1 MTTFLMD
8 PADIAAAVDVALA
21 EDIGQGDLTTRAT
34 VPGDAQLKASMV
46 AREYMVVAGMPIVE
60 EIVKRLV
67 PNARIK
73 ILATD
78 GTAVSPG
85 DVLVELEG
93 PAEGLLTAER
103 TALNSVQFLS
113 GIATLTNAYVTEIL
127 GTKATLLDTRKTV
140 PGLRNLSKY
149 AVRCGGGTNH
159 RIRLDDGILIKDN
172 HIAVAGDIATAVRAA
187 KSHNFGGIKIQ
198 AECDTLEQVQEALDA
213 GADSLLLD
221 NMPPPV
227 LRQAVDLIQGQIPL
241 EASGGVNL
249 KTIRAIAET
258 GVDFISVGA
267 ITQRAPAVDI
277 GLDIAWSYIS
287 SFFTGT
293 HPLSL

>member
-1 MTTFLMD
+1 MTTLLMD
-8 PADIAAAVDVALA
+8 PADIAAAVGVALA

-187 KSHNFGGIKIQ
+187 KSYDFGGIKIQ
-198 AECDTLEQVQEALDA
+198 AECDTLEQVKEALDA

-277 GLDIAWSYIS
+277 GLDIAWS
-287 SFFTGT
+287 
-293 HPLSL
+293 

>member
-1 MTTFLMD
+1 MTTLLMD

-46 AREYMVVAGMPIVE
+46 ARENMVVAGMPIVE

-67 PNARIK
+67 PNATIK
-73 ILATD
+73 ILAPD
-78 GTAVSPG
+78 GTAVSTG

-93 PAEGLLTAER
+93 PAEGLLTSER

-113 GIATLTNAYVTEIL
+113 GIATLTNAYVTEIS

-172 HIAVAGDIATAVRAA
+172 HIAVAGDIATAVLAA
-187 KSHNFGGIKIQ
+187 KSHDFGGIKIQ
-198 AECDTLEQVQEALDA
+198 AECDTLGQVQQALDA
-213 GADSLLLD
+213 GADALLLD

-227 LRQAVDLIQGQIPL
+227 LRQAVALIQGRIPL

-249 KTIRAIAET
+249 NTIRAIAET

-277 GLDIAWSYIS
+277 GLDIAWS
-287 SFFTGT
+287 
-293 HPLSL
+293 

>member
-1 MTTFLMD
+1 MTTLLMD

-249 KTIRAIAET
+249 KTIRDIADT

-277 GLDIAWSYIS
+277 GLDIAWS
-287 SFFTGT
+287 
-293 HPLSL
+293 

>member
-1 MTTFLMD
+1 MTTLLMD

-187 KSHNFGGIKIQ
+187 KSYNFGGIKIQ

-277 GLDIAWSYIS
+277 GLDIAWS
-287 SFFTGT
+287 
-293 HPLSL
+293 

>member
-1 MTTFLMD
+1 MTTLLMD
-8 PADIAAAVDVALA
+8 PADISAAVDVALA
-21 EDIGQGDLTTRAT
+21 EDIGRGDLTTRAT
-34 VPGDAQLKASMV
+34 VPGDARLKASMV
-46 AREYMVVAGMPIVE
+46 ARENMVVAGMPIVE

-67 PNARIK
+67 PD
-73 ILATD
+73 ATVKTLTPD
-78 GTAVSPG
+78 GTIVSPG
-85 DVLVELEG
+85 DVLVQLEG

-113 GIATLTNAYVTEIL
+113 GIATLTRAYVTEIS

-187 KSHNFGGIKIQ
+187 KSHDFGGIKIQ
-198 AECDTLEQVQEALDA
+198 AECDTLEQVQDALDA

-221 NMPPPV
+221 NMLPPV
-227 LRQAVDLIQGQIPL
+227 LRQAVTLVQGRIPL

-277 GLDIAWSYIS
+277 GLDIAWS
-287 SFFTGT
+287 
-293 HPLSL
+293 